1 MAEVKYQPNSHRS
14 KELAAEASREKER
27 KVEKVVTGKVK
38 TKSNNARNLAN
49 IFISEDA
56 GNVTSYLFMDVF
68 VPALK
73 KLISDVVRDGIDM
86 LLYGRSQGNRSSGT
100 KVSYRNYYDS
110 GSSTSR
116 ENTDTRVR
124 SRFDYDDLIYGSRG
138 EAEAVRKKM
147 EDVIDRYGFVTVAD
161 MYDMADLTAPYT
173 ASKYGWTSVRNSEVV
188 RINGGYI
195 LKLPSAV
202 PID

>member
-14 KELAAEASREKER
+14 KELAAEASRERER
-27 KVEKVVTGKVK
+27 KVEKIVTGKVK

-56 GNVTSYLFMDVF
+56 GNVKSYLFMDVF

-86 LLYGRSQGNRSSGT
+86 LLYGKSQGSRSSGS
-100 KVSYRNYYDS
+100 KVSYRSYYDS
-110 GSSTSR
+110 GNSSRR
-116 ENTDTRVR
+116 ENSDTRVR
-124 SRFDYDDLIYGSRG
+124 SRFDYDDLIFDSRG

-147 EDVIDRYGFVTVAD
+147 EDVVDRYGFVSVAD

-195 LKLPSAV
+195 IKLPSVV
-202 PID
+202 PLD